1 MRQVA
6 IIDYGMGNLRS
17 VHKALE
23 RIAKNNAIIEITS
36 NSKQILAA
44 SHVILPGV
52 GAIRDC
58 IRELQRLQLDHV
70 VCEVAKQK
78 PLLGICLG
86 MQALLTCSE
95 ENGGINNLGLI
106 RGNVCRFDIQH
117 STNGEHLKVP
127 HMGWNRVNQT
137 LYHPMWNNIDQNSY
151 FYFAHS
157 YFATPNEALVIAATT
172 SYLNT
177 FASAIYK
184 ENIFAVQ
191 FHPEKS
197 QHVGLQLL
205 KNFLDWDGQS

>member
-1 MRQVA
+1 MRYVA

-17 VHKALE
+17 VYKAL
-23 RIAKNNAIIEITS
+23 KIIDTNGTFIKVTS
-36 NSKQILAA
+36 NSAQILAA

-58 IRELQRLQLDHV
+58 IRELKRLKLDHV
-70 VCEVAKQK
+70 VHEVAAQK

-86 MQALLTCSE
+86 MQALLTNSE
-95 ENGGINNLGLI
+95 ENGGVNNLGII
-106 RGNVCRFDIQH
+106 RGNVCHLDVKNN
-117 STNGEHLKVP
+117 TNEEKLKVP
-127 HMGWNRVNQT
+127 HMGWNKVHQT

-157 YFATPNEALVIAATT
+157 YFVIPNEALIIAATT
-172 SYLNT
+172 PYLNI

-197 QHVGLQLL
+197 QHVGLQFL
-205 KNFLDWDGQS
+205 KNFVDWDGQS